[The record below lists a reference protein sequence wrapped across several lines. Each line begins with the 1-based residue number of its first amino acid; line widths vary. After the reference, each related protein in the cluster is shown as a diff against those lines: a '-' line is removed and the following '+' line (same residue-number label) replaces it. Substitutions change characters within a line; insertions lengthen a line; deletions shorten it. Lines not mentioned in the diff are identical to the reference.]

1 MSQGRK
7 EPGQRGGRPE
17 GGPAMP
23 SSGPAR
29 GGSASQMSWA
39 IVSANV
45 VALLALVLA
54 VVGLVLQFTDED
66 EGGGAAVAA
75 KPTATVKA
83 SPVVQATPTPVVVQ
97 GVSVDDDPSKGPDDA
112 PVTIVMFTDYQ

>member
-1 MSQGRK
+1 
-7 EPGQRGGRPE
+7 
-17 GGPAMP
+17 
-23 SSGPAR
+23 
-29 GGSASQMSWA
+29 MSWA